1 MQKALGTALAGLVL
15 GAIVVPLAI
24 GAFAPLGFLIFA
36 AFAGLAG
43 LRQESR
49 GFGGGLLIA
58 FGSWWVYFV
67 GRAVERCD
75 VLNRQPGASCAIYG
89 TNEQLALAGS
99 VVLVGAL
106 LVAIALRQKT
116 ATA

>member
-1 MQKALGTALAGLVL
+1 MQKALGTALAGLAL
-15 GAIVVPLAI
+15 GAIVVPLAMA
-24 GAFAPLGFLIFA
+24 AFAPLGFLIFA

-49 GFGGGLLIA
+49 AFGGGLLIA
-58 FGSWWVYFV
+58 FGCWWVYFV

-75 VLNRQPGASCAIYG
+75 ALDRQPSGSCAIYG
-89 TNEQLALAGS
+89 SDEQLALAGC
-99 VVLVGAL
+99 VVVVGIL
-106 LVAIALRQKT
+106 LVAVALRQKT